1 MFKCPIINCDKRFKH
16 KGELVQHSR
25 EHDNILWTCRVCQ
38 YETNMEQKL
47 MQLMSVHTQKK
58 WFKCKYCEEK
68 FVHTM
73 QLVRHYPK
81 CTKNPNYVDQ

>member
-16 KGELVQHSR
+16 KGELVRHSQ

-47 MQLMSVHTQKK
+47 TQLMSVHTQKK
-58 WFKCKYCEEK
+58 WFKCKYREEK

>member
-1 MFKCPIINCDKRFKH
+1 M
-16 KGELVQHSR
+16 QH
-25 EHDNILWTCRVCQ
+25 
-38 YETNMEQKL
+38 
-47 MQLMSVHTQKK
+47 MSIHTQKK

-81 CTKNPNYVDQ
+81 CAKNPNYVDQ